1 MSLNATSA
9 LSVTTTPCSVSNAQS
24 SSSMATPFN
33 APSAGVISSSCRMIG
48 WSAPNNCPDAM
59 RNASWY
65 PIWPAAP
72 VIATRTG
79 VLLFCFMDDV
89 CLDNDTAQPNG
100 GRNITM
106 CMRADRPCRR
116 AMTSASFAVFERL
129 LRETV
134 LAQQAAELVVAQ
146 AQNLR
151 RDGLL

>member
-1 MSLNATSA
+1 
-9 LSVTTTPCSVSNAQS
+9 
-24 SSSMATPFN
+24 
-33 APSAGVISSSCRMIG
+33 
-48 WSAPNNCPDAM
+48 M

-151 RDGLL
+151 RDGLLELRALERTPQHLPLVVGHRGTKIGRHRDVASCR